1 MSGTVLAAMEIAVTQ
16 ANEKP
21 AFVELTFWLGNRQNR
36 VGQMVL
42 SALEKDGA
50 GLEQACWVQ
59 RH

>member
-50 GLEQACWVQ
+50 GLEQVCWMQ